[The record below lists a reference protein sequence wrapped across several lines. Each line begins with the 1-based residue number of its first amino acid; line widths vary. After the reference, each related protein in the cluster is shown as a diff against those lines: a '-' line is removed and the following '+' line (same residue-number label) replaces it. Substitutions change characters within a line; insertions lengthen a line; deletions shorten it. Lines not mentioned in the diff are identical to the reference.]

1 MPFFSWV
8 GRVCL
13 FELNN
18 VLFKKAKGGGGGGK
32 KKRNLKT
39 LKGKKKDVNL

>member
-1 MPFFSWV
+1 MHFFSWV

-18 VLFKKAKGGGGGGK
+18 VLFKKAKGGGGGGGGG
-32 KKRNLKT
+32 KT
-39 LKGKKKDVNL
+39 ELNKLKGKKKYF